1 MIVVSFSSFCI
12 NNTKMKSSLKCF
24 RRAQNYVLTE
34 KINGLFSHVLEYNI
48 KTRFDKPYIL

>member
-1 MIVVSFSSFCI
+1 
-12 NNTKMKSSLKCF
+12 MKLSLKCF

-34 KINGLFSHVLEYNI
+34 KTNGLFSHVLEYNI